1 MKFKDQKYDL
11 VNSNDFI
18 SKVFDSNA
26 NRRHKHFKCFFTL
39 RDPRC
44 PIPSKKTNPNY
55 KVDKIFKQFNEVSL
69 DAHDPGMN
77 LVTYKQD

>member
-1 MKFKDQKYDL
+1 MKFKDQKHDP
-11 VNSNDFI
+11 VNGNDFI

-55 KVDKIFKQFNEVSL
+55 KVDEFFKHFNEVSL
-69 DAHDPGMN
+69 DACDLDMN
-77 LVTYKQD
+77 LAIDEQD